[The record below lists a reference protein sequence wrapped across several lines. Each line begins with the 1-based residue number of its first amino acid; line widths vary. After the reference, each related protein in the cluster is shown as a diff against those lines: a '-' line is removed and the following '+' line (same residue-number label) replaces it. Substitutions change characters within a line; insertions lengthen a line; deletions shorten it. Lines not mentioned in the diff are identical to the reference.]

1 MRLHPPSVHPK
12 TQNTERTHFVGQPE
26 QNKFTSPPPTN
37 PQTGAATEFPA
48 PFAGISVT
56 VPRLPQG
63 IRPRAA
69 QALGTPSPFN
79 PPAAGDIVITRGGR
93 PTRPDNLSMPLT
105 RRFRP
110 PSPPAALIFAQPA
123 PQKQPPARKFF
134 YAAAPAPAAAK
145 PAAPRPPA
153 RRSTATPAK

>member
-1 MRLHPPSVHPK
+1 MRLHQPSVHPK

-26 QNKFTSPPPTN
+26 QNKLTSPPPTN

-69 QALGTPSPFN
+69 QAGTPSPFN
-79 PPAAGDIVITRGGR
+79 PLPPVISLLPEEAGPPDRITYRCH
-93 PTRPDNLSMPLT
+93 
-105 RRFRP
+105 
-110 PSPPAALIFAQPA
+110 
-123 PQKQPPARKFF
+123 
-134 YAAAPAPAAAK
+134 
-145 PAAPRPPA
+145 
-153 RRSTATPAK
+153 